1 MLEIK
6 KGLVRIILLVN
17 CALVAATNSADV
29 TIKPDVVYGH
39 KDGMA
44 LVYDVLMPDSA
55 NGAAILFMMSGG
67 WYSSWAPPET
77 RARQFK
83 DMLDAGFTLIPVYH
97 GSAPRYHVPDAY
109 SDVSRA
115 VRHVK
120 LNAVSYGVDV
130 NRIGVTGGS
139 AGGHLSLML
148 GLDSDTGKNDER
160 DTVMQVDNS
169 VAAVVAYF
177 PPVAFREEESLPVG
191 IVNNVAEEELLS
203 RFPALDYDPELV
215 PTVSPILFVD
225 ENDPP
230 TLLIH
235 GDQDPLVDV
244 THSYAI
250 KEKFEKEG
258 VESELI
264 VIPGGKHG
272 FGGEDAARANKARLE
287 WFQKFL
293 LD

>member
-17 CALVAATNSADV
+17 CLLVAVTSSADV
-29 TIKPDVVYGH
+29 TIKSDVVYGH

-160 DTVMQVDNS
+160 DAVMQVDNS

-225 ENDPP
+225 ANDPP

-235 GDQDPLVDV
+235 GDEDPLVDV

-272 FGGEDAARANKARLE
+272 FGGEDAARANNARLE

>member
-17 CALVAATNSADV
+17 CALVAATSSADV
-29 TIKPDVVYGH
+29 TIKSDVVYGH

-160 DTVMQVDNS
+160 DAVMQVDNS

-225 ENDPP
+225 ANDPP

-235 GDQDPLVDV
+235 GDEDPLVDV

-258 VESELI
+258 VESKLI

-272 FGGEDAARANKARLE
+272 FGGEDAARANNARLE

>member
-17 CALVAATNSADV
+17 CLLVAVTSSADV
-29 TIKPDVVYGH
+29 TIKSDVVYGH

-160 DTVMQVDNS
+160 DAVMQVDNS

-225 ENDPP
+225 ANDPP

-235 GDQDPLVDV
+235 GDEDPLVDV

-258 VESELI
+258 VESKLI

>member
-160 DTVMQVDNS
+160 DAVMQVDNS

-225 ENDPP
+225 ANDPP

-235 GDQDPLVDV
+235 GDEDPLVDV

>member
-17 CALVAATNSADV
+17 CVLVAVTSSADV
-29 TIKPDVVYGH
+29 TIKSDVVYGH

-160 DTVMQVDNS
+160 DEVMQVDNS

-225 ENDPP
+225 SNDPP

-235 GDQDPLVDV
+235 GDEDPLVDV